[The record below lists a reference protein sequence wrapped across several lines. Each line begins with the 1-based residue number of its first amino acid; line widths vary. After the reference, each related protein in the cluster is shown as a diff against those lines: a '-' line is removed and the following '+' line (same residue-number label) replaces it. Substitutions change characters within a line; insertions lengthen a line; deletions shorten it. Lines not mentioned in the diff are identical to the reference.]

1 MAGRFTSAAS
11 RAESEIGRCS
21 TRLLPTRHDLY
32 MSTDATA
39 ILAPAAEN
47 APCAHCAAPLA
58 VDQRYCL
65 ECGARRT
72 DARSQFLDGLGAPAA
87 AVRSAPAAGPLRERA
102 FWAGP
107 GGGAATI
114 AAVGVLLLAMG
125 VGVLIGRSGST
136 KTVTSPAQV
145 LSVATPAASAGAGAL
160 GSPSTPLAPPT
171 AFSDDWPSGKDGYT
185 VQLQT
190 LQAAGTQPPEVA
202 AAKAAATA
210 KGAQGVGAL
219 RSDDYRGLPSGLYV
233 IYSGVYSTPAQ
244 AGHALAPLKKSFPAA
259 TVTHVAGT
267 SGASPPSAAGGGARS
282 GPGAGSGAPGGGK
295 GSTPDGASGTP
306 STRGTSSPGRGQ
318 GNEQK
323 SLHLPN
329 VVSTG

>member
-1 MAGRFTSAAS
+1 
-11 RAESEIGRCS
+11 
-21 TRLLPTRHDLY
+21 
-32 MSTDATA
+32 MSTEATA
-39 ILAPAAEN
+39 ILAPVVESV
-47 APCAHCAAPLA
+47 PCAHCGASLA
-58 VDQRYCL
+58 LDQRYCL

-72 DARSQFLDGLGAPAA
+72 EARSQFLDGLGAPTA
-87 AVRSAPAAGPLRERA
+87 AVRGAPVAGPLRERA
-102 FWAGP
+102 PWSAP
-107 GGGAATI
+107 WGGASTI

-136 KTVTSPAQV
+136 KTVTAPAQV
-145 LSVATPAASAGAGAL
+145 LSVATPGASAGTRAL
-160 GSPSTPLAPPT
+160 GSPSASSVTST
-171 AFSDDWPSGKDGYT
+171 AFSDDWPAGKNGYT

-190 LQAAGTQPPEVA
+190 LQAAGTQPTDVV

-233 IYSGVYSTPAQ
+233 IYSGVYSTPSQ
-244 AGHALAPLKKSFPAA
+244 ARQALGSLKKSFPAA
-259 TVTHVAGT
+259 TVTHVAGA
-267 SGASPPSAAGGGARS
+267 SGASPPSTAAGAGA
-282 GPGAGSGAPGGGK
+282 AGGGK
-295 GSTPDGASGTP
+295 GSTPGGGAGAP
-306 STRGTSSPGRGQ
+306 STKGTSAPGSGQ